1 MSPCTWFVL
10 FSFQRSLPPSETTIL
25 VYHLLAKLS
34 TTFLNF
40 FYIFLLFFFFFDYQ
54 ILQIEFLTVVSSYQ
68 TDYCQLN

>member
-34 TTFLNF
+34 TTFLKF
-40 FYIFLLFFFFFDYQ
+40 FYIFLLFFFFFGF
-54 ILQIEFLTVVSSYQ
+54 FLEHEIGKQ
-68 TDYCQLN
+68 TEREIASPFFLI